1 MSEVSAL
8 SKKVVGL
15 AMKVHSVL
23 GPGFLESVYQN
34 ALLIELRR
42 AGLVAEA
49 GKEIAVHYCGEI
61 VGRFVTDI
69 FVRDPANDEQLLIEN
84 KAVSILTVTHSVQL
98 VNYLTATQLDQGLLL
113 NFGTSS
119 LEFKTKHRRPPGSHP
134 PPDLHS

>member
-34 ALLIELRR
+34 ALLIEMRH

-61 VGRFVTDI
+61 VGRFLADV

-84 KAVSILTVTHSVQL
+84 KAVSALVVAHSVQL

-113 NFGTSS
+113 NFGASS
-119 LEFKTKHRRPPGSHP
+119 LEFKTKHRRPPGSQS

>member
-1 MSEVSAL
+1 MNEAGAL
-8 SKKVVGL
+8 SRRIVGL

-61 VGRFVTDI
+61 VGRFAADI
-69 FVRDPANDEQLLIEN
+69 FVRDPANDGRLLIEN
-84 KAVSILTVTHSVQL
+84 KAVSTLTVAHSVQL

-113 NFGTSS
+113 NFGASS
-119 LEFKTKHRRPPGSHP
+119 LEFKTKHRRPPGSQP

>member
-34 ALLIELRR
+34 ALLIELRH

-61 VGRFVTDI
+61 VGRFLADI
-69 FVRDPANDEQLLIEN
+69 FVRDPANDEQLLTEN
-84 KAVSILTVTHSVQL
+84 KAVSALAVAHSVQL
-98 VNYLTATQLDQGLLL
+98 VNYLTATHLDQGLLL
-113 NFGTSS
+113 NFGASS
-119 LEFKTKHRRPPGSHP
+119 LEFKTKHRRPISIPEIP
-134 PPDLHS
+134 

>member
-61 VGRFVTDI
+61 VGRFVADI

-84 KAVSILTVTHSVQL
+84 KAVSALAVAHSVQL
-98 VNYLTATQLDQGLLL
+98 VNYLTATQFDQGLLL
-113 NFGTSS
+113 NFGGSS
-119 LEFKTKHRRPPGSHP
+119 LEFKTKHRRSLGSQP
-134 PPDLHS
+134 LPDLHS

>member
-1 MSEVSAL
+1 MNEAGAL
-8 SKKVVGL
+8 SRRIVGL

-23 GPGFLESVYQN
+23 GPGFLESVYQY

-61 VGRFVTDI
+61 VGRFAADI
-69 FVRDPANDEQLLIEN
+69 FVRDPANDGRLLIEN
-84 KAVSILTVTHSVQL
+84 KAVSTLTVAHSVQL

-113 NFGTSS
+113 NFGASS
-119 LEFKTKHRRPPGSHP
+119 LEFKTKHRRPPGSQP

>member
-49 GKEIAVHYCGEI
+49 EKEIAVHYCGKI
-61 VGRFVTDI
+61 VGRFLADI
-69 FVRDPANDEQLLIEN
+69 FVRDPANDEQLLVEN
-84 KAVSILTVTHSVQL
+84 KAVSALAVAHSVQL

-113 NFGTSS
+113 NFGASS
-119 LEFKTKHRRPPGSHP
+119 LEFKTKHRRPPGSES